1 MRSFFLMALIV
12 LCAMPILASTPEQ
25 DMVLIVDEGDGDFSG
40 LEQVSDE
47 ELIEIFGN
55 VILEASS
62 ADPKYGELGPQP
74 HTEWYNKEILKLQK
88 KIKMIIY
95 ISSSILIVGGAA
107 TGFLVGQT
115 ITVATLASA
124 ISSNLGSV
132 LAPVISGYA
141 LTEALIAYIQKIS
154 GSDNIVTI
162 SQSLINGISSYL
174 AELIYNN

>member
-1 MRSFFLMALIV
+1 
-12 LCAMPILASTPEQ
+12 
-25 DMVLIVDEGDGDFSG
+25 
-40 LEQVSDE
+40 
-47 ELIEIFGN
+47 
-55 VILEASS
+55 
-62 ADPKYGELGPQP
+62 
-74 HTEWYNKEILKLQK
+74 
-88 KIKMIIY
+88 MIIY